1 MKKIIKKTIGFLILV
16 ISMQLLTASTGKNSC
31 LPVKTPTAVTKKV
44 KLKKATRITA
54 QIPLFESLLKHF

>member
-31 LPVKTPTAVTKKV
+31 LPAKTPTAVIKKV